1 MSRANAGTKG
11 VPRADRELQIVRA
24 ACEVFGTVGF
34 AKASVAGIAADAGI
48 SKPLVYQYFGS
59 KEGLFSACLTHGAE
73 LLASDMERV
82 AADESVGLERGLRT
96 LDGIFR
102 ILEPQ
107 PWLWRLFFDRT
118 APESG
123 DVAAARAFYTDRITR
138 LAMEGVGELMAL
150 VGDDDPLDVSAMTAV
165 WMNVVDTLVTW
176 WLDHPEVTPSQMT
189 ERCYRLIV
197 ALSGAEPPAQIVA
210 DPAAR

>member
-24 ACEVFGTVGF
+24 ACEVFGTIGF

-59 KEGLFSACLTHGAE
+59 KEGLFSACLTYGAE
-73 LLASDMERV
+73 LLAGDMERV
-82 AADESVGLERGLRT
+82 AADDSVGLERGLRT

-118 APESG
+118 APETG
-123 DVAAARAFYTDRITR
+123 DVAAVRAVYTDRITR

-165 WMNVVDTLVTW
+165 WMNVVDSLVTW
-176 WLDHPEVTPSQMT
+176 WLDHPEVTPSEMT
-189 ERCYRLIV
+189 ARCYRLIV